1 MSSCKRKV
9 YIIHSNYLRCSLG
22 GFFNMSEER
31 NIYQILRNIAQND
44 PDHLILT
51 DAYDDFTYSDLVQMT
66 DSFTGVL
73 LKKGIKPGDHVALWG
88 TNTGNWLAAFL
99 GIQQVGAVAVLVN
112 YALGVDD
119 VTALMKMT
127 RCSAL
132 VYGGSKAL
140 LRDYHAPEKI
150 ANALS
155 IPADK
160 VICALTPMINFKS
173 LPKVTLPPLPP
184 VDPHKSTFII
194 FTTGTTSLPKAVLL
208 KQYSMLNDVDFIA
221 KEIMQFVNPVTI
233 MVSVPAFHCF
243 GLIATLY
250 GILKS
255 KYMYLPE
262 TYEPSSLL
270 AEVAKRNLTFLI
282 SVGTIFANIA
292 NIPGVEA
299 MLPDCIKIAV
309 LGGGSMTPT
318 QFMRLESLFKGTK
331 FLNAYGQTE
340 SSVVIS
346 IPRPTD
352 SLEVRSRSVGH
363 ISGVKDVRIMDAA
376 GNILEKGKKSI
387 GEIVV
392 HDDGNIMEGYYGLP
406 AEQQPIDENGWL
418 HTGDLGYLDDDGFL
432 YIVGRS
438 KDIIIKGGEN
448 ISPSEIETALYSED
462 SVREA
467 KVFGVSHPVY
477 GEDIECC
484 VVPTD
489 EATFDQD
496 ALKASLRTKIS
507 PFKIPTHFVL
517 FKDFPL
523 NANNKLD
530 VRTLKSE
537 MAVRLRRILI
547 DEDLSRGILVSKM
560 TIKNT
565 TYSITPVVAFAR
577 CLAESIGYSDRR
589 VNQICLAT
597 EEMLTERIM
606 NAYSDIGDIQISFLL
621 MEGWLE
627 IRFTDNGERFVL
639 DKNEESSLSVKIIVK
654 VADMLDA
661 SREEAG
667 KPVYSLGFLYDNEID
682 IHEYLYKHE
691 K

>member
-1 MSSCKRKV
+1 
-9 YIIHSNYLRCSLG
+9 
-22 GFFNMSEER
+22 MSEER
-31 NIYQILRNIAQND
+31 NIYQILRNLAQND

-73 LKKGIKPGDHVALWG
+73 LKKGIRPGDHVALWG

-127 RCSAL
+127 KCSAL

-150 ANALS
+150 AGALS

-270 AEVAKRNLTFLI
+270 TEVAKRNLTFLI

-462 SVREA
+462 CVREA
-467 KVFGVSHPVY
+467 KVFGVS
-477 GEDIECC
+477 
-484 VVPTD
+484 
-489 EATFDQD
+489 
-496 ALKASLRTKIS
+496 
-507 PFKIPTHFVL
+507 
-517 FKDFPL
+517 
-523 NANNKLD
+523 
-530 VRTLKSE
+530 TLKSE

-627 IRFTDNGERFVL
+627 IRFTDNGEKFVL

>member
-1 MSSCKRKV
+1 
-9 YIIHSNYLRCSLG
+9 
-22 GFFNMSEER
+22 MSEER

-150 ANALS
+150 AGALS

-221 KEIMQFVNPVTI
+221 KEIMQFVNPVTL

-270 AEVAKRNLTFLI
+270 TEVAKRNLTFLI

-318 QFMRLESLFKGTK
+318 QFMRLESLFKSLGDEAVESKTIT
-331 FLNAYGQTE
+331 NAI
-340 SSVVIS
+340 SSAQKRVEGVNFDARKTLLQYDDVLRQQREVMYDQRNFILDNEDVHSIIQQMFSRVIS
-346 IPRPTD
+346 DTVGAYVDP
-352 SLEVRSRSVGH
+352 ESRSGELH
-363 ISGVKDVRIMDAA
+363 IPEL
-376 GNILEKGKKSI
+376 LEALNKLGFRDLITEADLKGKTAEEASALINDRAWKNYDEKIDPVRPQIRQFEREMSLKVIDRAWVNHIDTMSKLRDGI
-387 GEIVV
+387 GLRSYAQDNPLQAYVSEGYQLFQNMMHDIAQEIVAYCMNLKV
-392 HDDGNIMEGYYGLP
+392 VVR
-406 AEQQPIDENGWL
+406 QPD
-418 HTGDLGYLDDDGFL
+418 
-432 YIVGRS
+432 
-438 KDIIIKGGEN
+438 
-448 ISPSEIETALYSED
+448 
-462 SVREA
+462 
-467 KVFGVSHPVY
+467 
-477 GEDIECC
+477 
-484 VVPTD
+484 
-489 EATFDQD
+489 
-496 ALKASLRTKIS
+496 TKQ
-507 PFKIPTHFVL
+507 
-517 FKDFPL
+517 
-523 NANNKLD
+523 A
-530 VRTLKSE
+530 
-537 MAVRLRRILI
+537 
-547 DEDLSRGILVSKM
+547 
-560 TIKNT
+560 
-565 TYSITPVVAFAR
+565 
-577 CLAESIGYSDRR
+577 
-589 VNQICLAT
+589 
-597 EEMLTERIM
+597 
-606 NAYSDIGDIQISFLL
+606 
-621 MEGWLE
+621 
-627 IRFTDNGERFVL
+627 
-639 DKNEESSLSVKIIVK
+639 
-654 VADMLDA
+654 
-661 SREEAG
+661 
-667 KPVYSLGFLYDNEID
+667 
-682 IHEYLYKHE
+682 
-691 K
+691 